1 MTEQNKEIIEKRKKV
16 ICDLVDD
23 ELYVPMKE
31 KELAVFL
38 QVAGEDRAQLKQIL
52 EESKKRLQEAASVQ
66 EADDVRIKV
75 LGKKGQL
82 TEILRSMGQLTPE
95 ERKELGQSAN
105 QVRADIEKMLD
116 ETFAQ
121 LKSKAR
127 EAKFKAEKIDVTEP
141 GIVHKL
147 GTKHPVTITIEEIS
161 RVFKSMGFT
170 LTEGPEVETVFN
182 NFDALNAGPN
192 HPARDWTDTFY
203 VNDDIL
209 LRTQTSPVQVRTLL
223 SQKPPIRVFAPGR
236 CFRCDTPDATHSP
249 MFHQVEGLV
258 VDEGITMADLKGVLD
273 SFAKQMFGSEVRT
286 KFRPHHFPFT
296 EPSAEMDVS
305 CFKCA
310 GKGCRVCK
318 GSGWIEILGC
328 GMVHPNVLEVGGIDT
343 EKYTG
348 FAFGMGVERIAMLK
362 YGIDDIRLLYEND
375 MRFIE
380 QFK

>member
-1 MTEQNKEIIEKRKKV
+1 MQER
-16 ICDLVDD
+16 
-23 ELYVPMKE
+23 
-31 KELAVFL
+31 
-38 QVAGEDRAQLKQIL
+38 LKQIL
-52 EESKKRLQEAASVQ
+52 VESKKQLQEAVSV
-66 EADDVRIKV
+66 ADAEDVRVKV

-82 TEILRSMGQLTPE
+82 TEILRSMGQLAPE
-95 ERKELGQSAN
+95 ERKELGQAAN
-105 QVRADIEKMLD
+105 QVRSEVEKMLD
-116 ETFAQ
+116 ETFEN

-141 GIVHKL
+141 GKLYKL

-203 VNDDIL
+203 VNDDVL
-209 LRTQTSPVQVRTLL
+209 LRTQTSPVQVRTLMN
-223 SQKPPIRVFAPGR
+223 QKPPIRVFAPGR

-273 SFAKQMFGSEVRT
+273 SFAKQMFGPEART

-305 CFKCA
+305 CFKCG
-310 GKGCRVCK
+310 GKGCKVCK

-328 GMVHPNVLEVGGIDT
+328 GMVHPNVLKVGGIDT

>member
-1 MTEQNKEIIEKRKKV
+1 
-16 ICDLVDD
+16 
-23 ELYVPMKE
+23 MKE
-31 KELAVFL
+31 AL
-38 QVAGEDRAQLKQIL
+38 QQIL
-52 EESKKRLQEAASVQ
+52 DEAKARLKEVQSVQ
-66 EADDVRIKV
+66 EAEDVRIKV

-82 TEILRSMGQLTPE
+82 TGILKSMGSLSPE
-95 ERKELGQSAN
+95 ERKELGMQAN
-105 QVRADIEKMLD
+105 KAKGEIEAMLNK
-116 ETFAQ
+116 TFEQ
-121 LKSKAR
+121 LKEKAQ
-127 EAKFKAEKIDVTEP
+127 EAKFRAEKIDVTEP
-141 GIVHKL
+141 GKEHKL

-161 RVFKSMGFT
+161 KVFKSMGFT
-170 LTEGPEVETVFN
+170 LTEGPEVETVYN

-203 VNDDIL
+203 INDDVL
-209 LRTQTSPVQVRTLL
+209 LRTQTSPVQVRTLK

-273 SFAKQMFGSEVRT
+273 SFAKQMFGEETRT

-305 CFKCA
+305 CFKCG

-328 GMVHPNVLEVGGIDT
+328 GMVHPSVLKVGGIDT

-348 FAFGMGVERIAMLK
+348 FAFGMGVERVAMLK

>member
-1 MTEQNKEIIEKRKKV
+1 MQEK
-16 ICDLVDD
+16 LS
-23 ELYVPMKE
+23 
-31 KELAVFL
+31 
-38 QVAGEDRAQLKQIL
+38 QIL
-52 EESKKRLQEAASVQ
+52 EEAKKQLSEVSSVQ
-66 EADDVRIKV
+66 DAEEIRIKV

-82 TEILRSMGQLTPE
+82 TEILRSMGGLAPE
-95 ERKELGQSAN
+95 ERKELGLAAN
-105 QVRADIEKMLD
+105 KVRADIEGLLD
-116 ETFAQ
+116 ETFSQ
-121 LKSKAR
+121 LKEKAK

-141 GIVHKL
+141 GKPFHI
-147 GTKHPVTITIEEIS
+147 GTKHPLTITIEEIS
-161 RVFKSMGFT
+161 RVFKSMGFS
-170 LTEGPEVETVFN
+170 LAEGPEVETVFN

-203 VNDDIL
+203 INDEIL

-223 SQKPPIRVFAPGR
+223 KQKPPIRVFAPGR

-305 CFKCA
+305 CFKCG

-328 GMVHPNVLEVGGIDT
+328 GMVHPNVLKVGGVDT

-362 YGIDDIRLLYEND
+362 YGIDDIRLMYEND

-380 QFK
+380 QFN

>member
-1 MTEQNKEIIEKRKKV
+1 MQERLQKIY
-16 ICDLVDD
+16 D
-23 ELYVPMKE
+23 E
-31 KELAVFL
+31 A
-38 QVAGEDRAQLKQIL
+38 
-52 EESKKRLQEAASVQ
+52 KKRIEAIEDLK
-66 EADDVRIKV
+66 EAEDIRVGV

-82 TEILRSMGQLTPE
+82 TEILKSMGGLSPE
-95 ERKELGQSAN
+95 ERKQLGMEAN
-105 QVRADIEKMLD
+105 QVKQEIEAMLQRSF
-116 ETFAQ
+116 EELKKKAQ
-121 LKSKAR
+121 

-141 GIVHKL
+141 GVVHHL

-161 RVFKSMGFT
+161 KVFKSMGFT

-203 VNDDIL
+203 INDEVL
-209 LRTQTSPVQVRTLL
+209 LRTQTSPVQVRTLKT
-223 SQKPPIRVFAPGR
+223 QEPPIRVFAPGR

-273 SFAKQMFGSEVRT
+273 SFAKQMFGEETKT

-305 CFKCA
+305 CFKCG

-328 GMVHPNVLEVGGIDT
+328 GMVHPEVLKVGGIDT

-348 FAFGMGVERIAMLK
+348 FAFGMGVERVAMLK
-362 YGIDDIRLLYEND
+362 HEIDDIRLLYEND